1 MTILKSKDII
11 IDELISIL
19 ESLPDDMRIVR
30 ENPESMLFDW
40 FSSDVSIEN
49 SYRGRIFS
57 EAGEVKWRKIGNKY
71 RTVFLGNQDLVGTY
85 LDDYSCKLEGLLEP
99 PPCKY
104 VLWGERTKLKNE
116 WVEQVVPHRFK
127 YPFNDGNFSDGRLVL
142 VIKELRDSSMQTIF
156 NRFEK
161 LEEIGG

>member
-57 EAGEVKWRKIGNKY
+57 EAGEVKWR
-71 RTVFLGNQDLVGTY
+71 NQDLVGTY